1 MNAAVL
7 ADMHSMTLNRITKD
21 RERLADL
28 EAQDFKEQF
37 DFADD
42 DQTRA
47 QLCRRW
53 LRIHAPQEMR
63 AAWTQ

>member
-7 ADMHSMTLNRITKD
+7 KDMRDMSLNRIYKD
-21 RERLADL
+21 HDHLADL
-28 EAQDFKEQF
+28 EARDFREQF

-53 LRIHAPQEMR
+53 LRIHAPQER
-63 AAWTQ
+63 RSA

>member
-7 ADMHSMTLNRITKD
+7 NDLYGITVNRIHKD
-21 RERLADL
+21 HERLAEL
-28 EAQDFKEQF
+28 EARDFQEQF
-37 DFADD
+37 NFADD

-53 LRIHAPQEMR
+53 LRIHAPQER
-63 AAWTQ
+63 RSAWS